1 MEIKWMAIAICAI
14 AMAFAIGAAASFY
27 SEGMIGAEAAKAGLV
42 QKYINH
48 NTVIWVKP
56 DN

>member
-1 MEIKWMAIAICAI
+1 MEWKWTMIAICAI
-14 AMAFAIGAAASFY
+14 AFSLAIGVAADRYA
-27 SEGMIGAEAAKAGLV
+27 EGMAGAEAAKAGLV